1 MRKLFFTIILTTAM
15 VWQISPAKANA
26 SGLVGRAYSQTIG
39 FINKTFAAANL
50 LVLCTSII
58 ACQSPDQAKPAAVAA
73 ETSIS
78 SPELHEALRNDYHDR
93 EVLYVNDYGRLA
105 EGHAYRDHRT
115 DMFWVDIDAEQK
127 APIYQYR
134 IVGTLAPEH
143 EYIGTALI
151 LPPLDG
157 TGKNLLTNVYAL
169 INRVYTTKKLI
180 IEEVDGKKH
189 SSVRNI
195 PTGYAITVFKG
206 KLRDGQSTV
215 FLYPYDM
222 LITESDVYG
231 R

>member
-1 MRKLFFTIILTTAM
+1 MRKLFFTIIVTTAM
-15 VWQISPAKANA
+15 VWQISPSKANA
-26 SGLVGRAYSQTIG
+26 SGFVSRTYSQTLG
-39 FINKTFAAANL
+39 FINKTFTAASL
-50 LVLCTSII
+50 LVLCTSI
-58 ACQSPDQAKPAAVAA
+58 ACQSPDQAQSTAVTA

-78 SPELHEALRNDYHDR
+78 SPELHEALRNDYHDK
-93 EVLYVNDYGRLA
+93 EVLYVNDYGELA

-134 IVGTLAPEH
+134 MVGILAPEH
-143 EYIGTALI
+143 EYVGTALI

-157 TGKNLLTNVYAL
+157 TGKNLLIDVRA
-169 INRVYTTKKLI
+169 IIDRVYTIKKLI
-180 IEEVDGKKH
+180 VEEVDGKKH

-206 KLRDGQSTV
+206 TLRDGQSV
-215 FLYPYDM
+215 AFLYPYDM